1 MPDDARSQAVHVN
14 PTAGLT
20 VARSLMRRG
29 GPAALG
35 LAAVF
40 SLVAF
45 AQDTPALRRL
55 GLGLAWDGHG
65 AFQLVLA
72 CVWPLLWLL
81 SRGPGAASWEQRAAG
96 RRPVTT
102 LWFGITGS
110 GITVLALHSGL
121 ALLLDLALTGDF
133 SPGRALAA
141 CGSAALGL
149 APLAALAVAVDA
161 QVRSRA
167 WAIGIWLL
175 VIAASLGLFGLGL
188 PLPLDRL
195 AALGEGG
202 AAPGAAVL
210 AAVTA
215 ATAAGWAL
223 ARLDSRREPR
233 SRPSCASASSATSTA
248 TSKR

>member
-1 MPDDARSQAVHVN
+1 MN

-20 VARSLMRRG
+20 VARSLLRRG
-29 GPAALG
+29 GPASLG

-45 AQDTPALRRL
+45 AQDSAGLRRL
-55 GLGLAWDGHG
+55 GLGLAWDGHA
-65 AFQLVLA
+65 AFQLLLA
-72 CVWPLLWLL
+72 CAWPLLWIL
-81 SRGPGAASWEQRAAG
+81 SRGPGAASWERRAAG
-96 RRPVTT
+96 RRPVTS
-102 LWFGITGS
+102 LWSGITGS
-110 GITVLALHSGL
+110 GITVLAVHSAL
-121 ALLLDLALTGDF
+121 ALLLDLALTGAF
-133 SPGRALAA
+133 SPARALAA
-141 CGSAALGL
+141 FAAAALGL
-149 APLAALAVAVDA
+149 PPLAALAVAVDA
-161 QVRSRA
+161 QVRSPV

-175 VIAASLGLFGLGL
+175 VLAASLGLFGLGL

-210 AAVTA
+210 AAVTT

-223 ARLDSRREPR
+223 ARLDSRRQPE